1 MAKLTIEISEQAYP
15 ILKEWAKK
23 DERSLTS
30 YLHVLFD
37 NLTGVQ
43 PRSIYLPINVT
54 HTTIT
59 ETVTHPVIQFTPE
72 NPTGQTYTPT
82 SEANDSIK

>member
-15 ILKEWAKK
+15 ILKEK
-23 DERSLTS
+23 DETS

-43 PRSIYLPINVT
+43 PRSIYLPS
-54 HTTIT
+54 H
-59 ETVTHPVIQFTPE
+59 IQ
-72 NPTGQTYTPT
+72 Q
-82 SEANDSIK
+82 